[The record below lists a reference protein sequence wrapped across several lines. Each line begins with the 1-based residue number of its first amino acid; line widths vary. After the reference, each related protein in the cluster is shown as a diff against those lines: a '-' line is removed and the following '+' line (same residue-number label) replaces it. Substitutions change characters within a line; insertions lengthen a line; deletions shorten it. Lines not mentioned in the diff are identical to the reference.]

1 MSIEV
6 TKATKL
12 KPRAVG
18 LRPRCL
24 HCNRELRPN
33 YSWDGPR
40 PWLRG
45 TDNEPDAQSKWDRE
59 HKIFLGTYGAYR
71 DNRFCGLN
79 CGYNY
84 AVAHTNPAQAMKS

>member
-1 MSIEV
+1 MSVQV

-33 YSWDGPR
+33 YGYDVER
-40 PWLRG
+40 PWFSEDYDGAKRRAF
-45 TDNEPDAQSKWDRE
+45 ERE
-59 HKIFLGTYGAYR
+59 HKIFKGTYGR
-71 DNRFCGLN
+71 FGNNRFCGLN
-79 CGYNY
+79 CGYQF
-84 AVAHTNPAQAMKS
+84 ALAHTNPAQAMKP